1 LVPVQKYL
9 NLWILKPK
17 LVLEFE
23 KCFLQAFLFD
33 PSIQPKSLEHPILF
47 SFVSTK
53 TGPAAMPFSP
63 LTGPP
68 GVISLLHS
76 PKPSPPHPS
85 APPLH
90 ALPSVALL
98 CSVVEEMKRR
108 LCRLLF
114 PHESAPKCLPSLSFL
129 TLKRMVLNVHWPLPS
144 SLPATSTHHRDP
156 IKGTQEHPIS
166 PYCHL
171 LHHFTTSTLHV
182 ALSSSLSAADLF
194 LLVAGQNQ
202 PSHHLH

>member
-1 LVPVQKYL
+1 
-9 NLWILKPK
+9 
-17 LVLEFE
+17 
-23 KCFLQAFLFD
+23 
-33 PSIQPKSLEHPILF
+33 
-47 SFVSTK
+47 
-53 TGPAAMPFSP
+53 MPFSP

-90 ALPSVALL
+90 APSSVALL

-144 SLPATSTHHRDP
+144 SLPAASTHHRDP
-156 IKGTQEHPIS
+156 IKGAQSTPSLPTAIS
-166 PYCHL
+166 CTILPPPRSML
-171 LHHFTTSTLHV
+171 LCRRASPQLICSSSSPAKISLPTTSI
-182 ALSSSLSAADLF
+182 D
-194 LLVAGQNQ
+194 
-202 PSHHLH
+202 PR